1 MQNNIIIDTIKAA
14 GLTNTRIA
22 ETASSNA
29 VVIEVYKVNQWVA
42 ITKPISKSIAEDII
56 KQASNKLLLG

>member
-1 MQNNIIIDTIKAA
+1 MQNNIIIDTIKAV

-22 ETASSNA
+22 ETASKDS
-29 VVIEVYKVNQWVA
+29 VVIEVFKANQWMP
-42 ITKPISKSIAEDII
+42 ITKPIAKCVAEEMI